1 MDLQNSQLRPQKEKN
16 WRQKIGTKNNG
27 NKKNIVM
34 NMVDINPSLS
44 IIPLSINDLNIP
56 TNRQRLS
63 VDQKN
68 VSELQENYFKY
79 KMHVD

>member
-1 MDLQNSQLRPQKEKN
+1 MELQNPQLKPQKEKKVEDKN
-16 WRQKIGTKNNG
+16 RNKNNG

-34 NMVDINPSLS
+34 NMVDINPSLP

-63 VDQKN
+63 EWIK
-68 VSELQENYFKY
+68 
-79 KMHVD
+79 KM

>member
-1 MDLQNSQLRPQKEKN
+1 
-16 WRQKIGTKNNG
+16 
-27 NKKNIVM
+27 M

-63 VDQKN
+63 VDQKKN

-79 KMHVD
+79 KIHVD